1 MGFLDDD
8 TNSFLVLA
16 SVVLVIPTVL
26 LMRWHPGWWVVSLG
40 TVSLFLNAVLAADG
54 IVDSFQIDGTGRKT
68 AIGAAIYSAFATLS
82 SAVGT
87 FRMGNMDFKA
97 KRRHVL
103 GALLLS
109 GIGGVATLGLVG
121 MQLTYKGDRPLATE
135 LPKTLCALK
144 APICSPRFAF
154 AVLLLWVSLGAQIII
169 DCFGERVHQAL
180 QAVLQVGRI
189 AGAVGFAII
198 VVGAYRSYSRDGEPG
213 GGDPPNL
220 YGRLT
225 LMVTVTA
232 PYVGYAATSWVHHR
246 THHARAVAL
255 RKAVT
260 VSRAPSPAGGVQQGG
275 GWGGG
280 PPPAVVAPP
289 PNVALPP
296 LAGGTFPPPA
306 MVFPPPWGPFPPP
319 GGAVPPHAVPLP
331 RPHAV
336 PLPPPHPVQFPPP
349 HPVPFPPPHPVP
361 FPPPPVVLLPP
372 PPARLR

>member
-26 LMRWHPGWWVVSLG
+26 FMRWHPGWWVVSLG

-189 AGAVGFAII
+189 AGAAGFAII

-246 THHARAVAL
+246 THHARAVAF

-275 GWGGG
+275 GWGGVRCRRWWLHRPMWRCHRSRAG
-280 PPPAVVAPP
+280 RF
-289 PNVALPP
+289 LPLQWSFRRP
-296 LAGGTFPPPA
+296 G
-306 MVFPPPWGPFPPP
+306 GPFRRRVGRFRPTRCRSRGPTRCRSRRRTRCSSRRRTRCRS
-319 GGAVPPHAVPLP
+319 P
-331 RPHAV
+331 R
-336 PLPPPHPVQFPPP
+336 
-349 HPVPFPPPHPVP
+349 
-361 FPPPPVVLLPP
+361 
-372 PPARLR
+372 RTR